1 MKPKAQVYSIVVVD
15 IEKFGR
21 RANPV
26 QLWLRER
33 LYDIVRKAFSE
44 SGIDAENGPEPSD
57 RGDGFFWLLSG
68 VDRTQ
73 LTGRF
78 VDVLDQKLRAHA
90 RTSNEQGALR
100 LRVALH
106 QGDVTDDGPGW
117 VGEEL
122 NTACRLVDI
131 DPLRTALES
140 GPRAGLALAVS
151 GEWHRQV
158 VRHDDASVAGDTFRC
173 VPFDA
178 KEIRGAHA
186 WIRVPGY
193 DAPPGIS
200 GARTAPD
207 TPPPHGPAPGAA
219 PAGGASGGPATGD
232 GGRTA
237 AADGGSTAAGGG
249 STAAGGGSTGAGG
262 AGARGE
268 GRRGDGAAPA
278 GQGPFAGARFDR
290 VNQVFGG
297 DQIVHGGQTFS
308 WGDGPD
314 EPAARD
320 GEDGNGGA

>member
-1 MKPKAQVYSIVVVD
+1 MKHKTQVYSILVVD
-15 IEKFGR
+15 IERFGR

-33 LYDIVRKAFSE
+33 LYEIVGKAFSE
-44 SGIDAENGPEPSD
+44 SGIDAESGPKPSD

-68 VDRTQ
+68 TDRTV

-90 RTSNEQGALR
+90 RTSNEEGALR

-131 DPLRTALES
+131 EPLRTALAS

-158 VRHDDASVAGDTFRC
+158 VRHEDSSVASDTFRC
-173 VPFDA
+173 VPFEA
-178 KEIRGAHA
+178 KEIQGAHA

-200 GARTAPD
+200 GTRAEGASR
-207 TPPPHGPAPGAA
+207 GAA
-219 PAGGASGGPATGD
+219 TGRDGGTTRADGGATHG
-232 GGRTA
+232 
-237 AADGGSTAAGGG
+237 DGGSTR
-249 STAAGGGSTGAGG
+249 GAGG
-262 AGARGE
+262 RGE
-268 GRRGDGAAPA
+268 GAARA

-297 DQIVHGGQTFS
+297 DQIVHGGQTFR
-308 WGDGPD
+308 WGSDPE

-320 GEDGNGGA
+320 GGDGNGA

>member
-1 MKPKAQVYSIVVVD
+1 MKPKTQVYSILVVD
-15 IEKFGR
+15 IERFGR

-33 LYDIVRKAFSE
+33 MYEIVGKAFSE
-44 SGIDAENGPEPSD
+44 SGIDAESGPKPSD

-68 VDRTQ
+68 TDRTA

-78 VDVLDQKLRAHA
+78 VEVLDQKLRAHA
-90 RTSNEQGALR
+90 RTSNEEGALR

-106 QGDVTDDGPGW
+106 QGDVTDHGPGW

-131 DPLRTALES
+131 EPLRTALAS

-151 GEWHRQV
+151 GDWHRQV
-158 VRHDDASVAGDTFRC
+158 VRHEDSSVASDTFRC

-178 KEIRGAHA
+178 KEIQGAQA

-193 DAPPGIS
+193 DAPPGIPGTRTE
-200 GARTAPD
+200 GASR
-207 TPPPHGPAPGAA
+207 GAA
-219 PAGGASGGPATGD
+219 TGRDGWTTRADGGAARGD
-232 GGRTA
+232 GGT
-237 AADGGSTAAGGG
+237 
-249 STAAGGGSTGAGG
+249 
-262 AGARGE
+262 RGE
-268 GRRGDGAAPA
+268 GERGDGAAPA

-297 DQIVHGGQTFS
+297 DQIVHGGQTFR
-308 WGDGPD
+308 WGSDP
-314 EPAARD
+314 EESAERD
-320 GEDGNGGA
+320 GGDGNGA